1 MAGPTV
7 GTGGERT
14 TPAAGAAAA
23 TPPGRATVAALGG
36 LVALGPFTTDLYL
49 PALPSLAADL
59 HATAPAVQLTLTAQL
74 FGMAAG
80 QLVFGP
86 LSDRHGRRRP
96 LLAGIA
102 AYSLA
107 TLVCAL
113 APDLGVLVAARFVQG
128 VAGAAGLVIARA
140 VARDRYEGVAMI
152 RFMASLAMISGLAPI
167 VAPVLGA
174 QLLHV
179 TDWRGT
185 FAVLAGLGAV
195 LTVLAAVALHESLPP
210 ERRHRG
216 GLTTTLQAI
225 GGLVRDRRFLGY
237 VLTSTFAF
245 GALFAYVSGSSTVLQ
260 EVYRVSPQT
269 YSLLF
274 AVNSVALM
282 ASTQL
287 NGRVLVTRLRPA
299 ALMLSGLV
307 AAAAAGLAITLFT
320 GVWDLGPAAVCPA
333 MCLLMAA
340 MGVVGPN
347 SAAQALTTAPHA
359 AGSASALLGLG
370 TFLCGAVVAPLS
382 SAGGHPSAVLLGA
395 VVLGSALLALV
406 AFLTLCRPWRQ
417 EGEAAA

>member
-7 GTGGERT
+7 DAGGERT
-14 TPAAGAAAA
+14 TPAAGPATAAR
-23 TPPGRATVAALGG
+23 PGRATVAALGG

-49 PALPSLAADL
+49 PVLPSLAADL
-59 HATAPAVQLTLTAQL
+59 HATAPAVQLTFTAQL

-102 AYSLA
+102 VYSLA

-113 APDLGVLVAARFVQG
+113 APGLGVLVAARFVQG

-216 GLTTTLQAI
+216 GLTTTLRAV
-225 GGLVRDRRFLGY
+225 GGLLRDRSFLGY

-287 NGRVLVTRLRPA
+287 NGRVLVTRLRPDT
-299 ALMLSGLV
+299 LMLLGLV
-307 AAAAAGLAITLFT
+307 TAGAAGLALTLFT
-320 GVWDLGPAAVCPA
+320 GAWDLGLAAVCPA

-382 SAGGHPSAVLLGA
+382 SAGGEPSAVLLGA
-395 VVLGSALLALV
+395 VVLGSALLSLT
-406 AFLTLCRPWRQ
+406 AFLTLCRSRKPSAGQ
-417 EGEAAA
+417 AA